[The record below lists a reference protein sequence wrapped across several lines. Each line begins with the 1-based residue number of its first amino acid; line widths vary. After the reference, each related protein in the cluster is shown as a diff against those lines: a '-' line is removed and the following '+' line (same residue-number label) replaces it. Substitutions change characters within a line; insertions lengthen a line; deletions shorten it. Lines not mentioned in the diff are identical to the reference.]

1 MSGPILVIGAGIIG
15 ASIAYHLSARGAQV
29 TVLDQGLPATG
40 ASGSSFGWIN
50 ANFVETPE
58 YFRLRRAA
66 IDAYGAL
73 EAAID
78 LSDIVR
84 WTGCL
89 WWEDEGKAMDA
100 HLATL
105 EAHGYEAKKV
115 TAVQIAE
122 LEPALIAP
130 PEAAVLS
137 RIEGAADGARLT
149 RKLLQEAAR
158 LGAQILPGCM
168 VKELT
173 LSGGRVTGAETEIGR
188 ISAAWVV
195 IGAGVGT
202 TALLEQAGV
211 TLPVVRKTGAMLQT
225 LPTAKCLNHVI
236 MSPDVHAHQLSDG
249 SLLIGEIFSGGA
261 PSQMLCD
268 DPNGF
273 ARDILARLERR
284 VPALGQLTLAECR
297 IGQRPVP
304 ADGFPAI
311 GAIPSLGNA
320 YVAVMHS
327 GVTLAA
333 LVGQL
338 AAKELLDGANC
349 PQLSDFRPSR
359 FGQTGDSMS

>member
-1 MSGPILVIGAGIIG
+1 MSERILVIGAGVIG

-58 YFRLRRAA
+58 YFHLRRAG
-66 IDAYGAL
+66 IDAYRDLGT
-73 EAAID
+73 AID
-78 LSDIVR
+78 LSGIVR

-89 WWEDEGKAMDA
+89 WWEDEGAALDA
-100 HLATL
+100 HFATL
-105 EAHGYEAKKV
+105 EAFGYEAEKV
-115 TAVQIAE
+115 DASRFTE
-122 LEPALIAP
+122 LEPALSDP
-130 PEAAVLS
+130 PVAAVLS

-149 RKLLQEAAR
+149 CKLLEEAAKH
-158 LGAQILPGCM
+158 GAQILPGCAVTGLAM
-168 VKELT
+168 
-173 LSGGRVTGAETEIGR
+173 SGGRVIGADTLIGR
-188 ISAAWVV
+188 ITADHVV
-195 IGAGVGT
+195 IAAGIGT
-202 TALLEQAGV
+202 TALLADVGV
-211 TLPVVRKTGAMLQT
+211 TLPVERKTGVILQT
-225 LPTAKCLNHVI
+225 LPTAKVLNHMI
-236 MSPDVHAHQLSDG
+236 MSPDVHAHQLADG
-249 SLLIGEIFSGGA
+249 SLLVGEIFSGGA
-261 PSQMLCD
+261 PSEMLCD

-273 ARDILARLERR
+273 ARDILGRLERR
-284 VPALGQLTLAECR
+284 VPALVGLTLAQCR

-311 GAIPSLGNA
+311 GAIPALSNA

-338 AAKELLDGANC
+338 AATELLDGANC

-359 FGQTGDSMS
+359 FGETADSMS